1 MHQNT
6 HYRPGGT
13 GSPEIPRMPPAPG
26 TLRIRI
32 MPKNSGPK
40 VELTCLPPGG
50 KIKATLPETLHVDVS

>member
-6 HYRPGGT
+6 RYRPGGT
-13 GSPEIPRMPPAPG
+13 GSSEIPRMMTEPG
-26 TLRIRI
+26 TLRMRI

-40 VELTCLPPGG
+40 VELTCLPLGG